1 MEESFQEVKEYLP
14 SKPESS
20 DSDEVEKFEFKFSIK
35 PFLLYESATGQA
47 RISRIFCKYQIEH

>member
-35 PFLLYESATGQA
+35 PFLLYESATGQGSY
-47 RISRIFCKYQIEH
+47 ISHFL